1 MWLHFLNGC
10 TSVNQIFFF
19 FFKFTLAAVFTIKFF
34 FSYMR
39 YAEMQPIKFPCL
51 LRAELDARVCP
62 REFI

>member
-1 MWLHFLNGC
+1 MAAFPEWLYIC
-10 TSVNQIFFF
+10 ESDFFF